1 MAQLQACCSDI
12 PALTTAAEVRQGG
25 AELEGTRDRV
35 SLPKRVTRL
44 LTRTR
49 IQTIT
54 AV

>member
-12 PALTTAAEVRQGG
+12 PALTTAAEARQGG
-25 AELEGTRDRV
+25 AVPDGMRDRV